1 MKFVTDAEILYGK
14 QIMVYNVHCNLAV
27 NVKHLGCSNDSSTF
41 PFENKLEQLNKL
53 VQKSSQPMQQIL
65 MRGDE
70 QQSFQRATSTSIVKC
85 LTKFKHY
92 DGPLVAAKSGARQ
105 FKQLLTNQ

>member
-1 MKFVTDAEILYGK
+1 M
-14 QIMVYNVHCNLAV
+14 H
-27 NVKHLGCSNDSSTF
+27 
-41 PFENKLEQLNKL
+41 
-53 VQKSSQPMQQIL
+53 
-65 MRGDE
+65 GDE
-70 QQSFQRATSTSIVKC
+70 QQSFQRTTSTSIVKR